1 MNLRHDSFIIKSI
14 YHSMLQI
21 LFLSLHFHPNLI
33 QAIMEQI
40 WIKKIIFQQA
50 SKFITLDLHQMI
62 V

>member
-1 MNLRHDSFIIKSI
+1 
-14 YHSMLQI
+14 MLQI